1 MRKNPFLQISILAI
15 LLLAATAV
23 RAQVLYEISGNS
35 TKAKSYLFATN
46 GMTGIDFL
54 DSVPNLYKCYGRSNK
69 VITEFTMQDYAA
81 IAALRNAALL
91 PDSVTLANF
100 YTDEEYK
107 AIEQSLIV
115 NIGMGFDKLSR
126 MKPAYLTE
134 LLRNEIVRHWVGLDE
149 EFTCESAFEII
160 ASEDGK
166 PVYGLDDTGETIY
179 MLFDREPFHW
189 QCEELK
195 KIVEY
200 PEREVALE
208 RSIKASY
215 RMGYLSDI
223 AFTIESPDNKS
234 TLSYSD
240 YQVFASRN
248 EQWVKRLRPYLKEGK
263 AFITLN
269 CIYLGGDKG
278 LIQQLRKAGYR
289 VRAVNRRKLKA

>member
-1 MRKNPFLQISILAI
+1 MRKTYITIFTLLFLCLTSLH
-15 LLLAATAV
+15 
-23 RAQVLYEISGNS
+23 AQVLYEISGNG
-35 TKAKSYLFATN
+35 TKNKSYLLAIN
-46 GMTGIDFL
+46 RMTDISFL
-54 DSVPNLYKCYGRSNK
+54 DTIPNVFKCYGRSDK
-69 VITEFTMQDYAA
+69 VITEFSMQEYQA
-81 IAALRNAALL
+81 IAALRQAALL

-100 YTDEEYK
+100 FTETEYQY
-107 AIEQSLIV
+107 IEQSLQV
-115 NIGMGFDKLSR
+115 NIGMGWDKLSR

-134 LLRNEIVRHWVGLDE
+134 LLRNEIVRHWLGYDPQRSCENFFEQVAAE
-149 EFTCESAFEII
+149 E
-160 ASEDGK
+160 GK
-166 PVYGLDDTGETIY
+166 PVYGLDDVGETMY

-200 PEREVALE
+200 PEREVTLE

-234 TLSYSD
+234 SLSYSD
-240 YQVFASRN
+240 YKVFAARN
-248 EQWVKRLRPYLKEGK
+248 EQWAKRLRPYLKEGK

-289 VRAVNRRKLKA
+289 VRPVNRRLHK